1 MYDWK
6 GKRVLVLGAAGFIG
20 SHLTERLLHL
30 GADVTVFL
38 RYNSRNDDG
47 FLRALPAGLRAKATK
62 VYGELRELD
71 TVQQAMKGIEV
82 AFNLAALVGIPYS
95 YVHPSETIE
104 TNVIGT
110 LNVLTAA
117 RAEGV
122 QKLVQTSTS
131 EVYGSALYIPID
143 EKHPKQPQSPYSASK
158 IGSDAISLSFYLSF
172 NLPVAIIRP
181 FNTYGPRQSA
191 RAVIPTIITQAL
203 TQDEIRLGNLDTTRD
218 FTFVLDTVEGF
229 IRVAESDA
237 SLGQEI
243 NIGSGFE
250 ISVGELANTIVS
262 LSGRDVKVT
271 IDKERVRPA
280 KSEVQRLYCDNTRAK
295 ELIGWSPQYD
305 LRRGLEATME
315 WFRDPQHLSFYDPSR
330 YTV

>member
-1 MYDWK
+1 MYNWK
-6 GKRVLVLGAAGFIG
+6 KKRVLVFGAAGFIG
-20 SHLTERLLHL
+20 SHLTERLLQL
-30 GADVTVFL
+30 DADVTVFV
-38 RYNSRNDDG
+38 RYNSRNDEG
-47 FLRALPAGLRAKATK
+47 FLRALPAELRARLRT
-62 VYGELRELD
+62 VYGELRELE
-71 TVQQAMKGIEV
+71 TVQQAMKGVEV
-82 AFNLAALVGIPYS
+82 VFNLAALVGIPYS
-95 YVHPSETIE
+95 YVHPSETVE

-117 RAEGV
+117 KAHGI

-158 IGSDAISLSFYLSF
+158 IGSDAIALSFYLSF
-172 NLPVAIIRP
+172 DLPVAVIRP

-203 TQDEIRLGNLDTTRD
+203 TQDEIRLGNVETTRD
-218 FTFVLDTVEGF
+218 FTFVLDTVDGF

-250 ISVGELANTIVS
+250 ISVGDLAKNIID
-262 LSGRDVKVT
+262 LSGRDVRLT
-271 IDKERVRPA
+271 IDPERVRPTS
-280 KSEVQRLYCDNTRAK
+280 SEVQRLYCDNGKAK
-295 ELIGWSPQYD
+295 MLLGWAPKHD
-305 LRRGLEATME
+305 LRQGLDLTLE
-315 WFRDPQHLSFYDPSR
+315 WFRDPDHLSFYDPAK